1 MDMDS
6 EMDYMGQ
13 SKFKEYIIDKNVP
26 KSIFYFFTVVKV
38 ENLMIAFMISCP
50 ESRTSSCCLLPDDE
64 KVHICTFESCICLAA
79 VTS

>member
-6 EMDYMGQ
+6 EMDYMGL
-13 SKFKEYIIDKNVP
+13 SKFKEYIIDKTVP

-50 ESRTSSCCLLPDDE
+50 
-64 KVHICTFESCICLAA
+64 
-79 VTS
+79 